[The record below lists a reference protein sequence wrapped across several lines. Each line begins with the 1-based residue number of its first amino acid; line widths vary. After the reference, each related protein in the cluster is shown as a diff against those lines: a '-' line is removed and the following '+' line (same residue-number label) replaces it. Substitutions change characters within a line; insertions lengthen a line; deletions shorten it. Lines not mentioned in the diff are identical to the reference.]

1 MSWVIYDK
9 YKLNQQVNTNLI
21 NMATDTIKMLL
32 VTSSYTPTNG
42 SSGDTFASTPQA
54 YEVPTGT
61 GYSSGGPTIAGQT
74 CGILSG
80 DTVTFT
86 CSNVV
91 IPQDAGTGFTTAYY
105 AILYKWSGA
114 FGTSPLICYASFGAN
129 KSNQGGSLTIQI
141 DSNGV
146 WTLT

>member
-1 MSWVIYDK
+1 MSWVVYDK
-9 YKLNQQVNTNLI
+9 FKLNQNINTNII
-21 NMATDTIKMLL
+21 NMATATIKLLL

-42 SSGDTFASTPQA
+42 ASGDTFASTPQA

-61 GYSSGGPTIAGQT
+61 GYSSGGPTITGQT
-74 CGILSG
+74 CSILSG

-91 IPQDAGTGFTTAYY
+91 ISQDAGTGFTTAYY
-105 AILYKWSGA
+105 AILYNWVTTFA
-114 FGTSPLICYASFGAN
+114 NSPLICYASFGAN

-141 DSNGV
+141 DANGV